1 MAVHAAAVEDPLIG
15 EISIG
20 EVSPDEEIVGVPEST
35 RLGVALVAEKRRR
48 RDEKLLVVRPVRAM
62 AIETALDHRGVLP
75 EEGSALLGVALVTQL
90 IAGIAAQQ
98 RIRGRPVRLVAVAAG
113 DFAFEQRHVG
123 TLSELHALRGVA
135 GEAGL

>member
-48 RDEKLLVVRPVRAM
+48 RDEKLLVVRSVRVM
-62 AIETALDHRGVLP
+62 AVEAALDDGGVLP
-75 EEGSALLGVALVTQL
+75 EEGSALLGVAGITQL
-90 IAGIAAQQ
+90 IDGIAA
-98 RIRGRPVRLVAVAAG
+98 
-113 DFAFEQRHVG
+113 
-123 TLSELHALRGVA
+123 
-135 GEAGL
+135 